1 MPRAF
6 QERTDIKQED
16 PIVHPDPEPAL
27 QDNNPWAQ
35 LSGEE
40 QKIIAG
46 KILVDEGEIT
56 QLGFNRLIN
65 ESGNIS
71 EAVLNIKNFID
82 ALGGHSNSPVWQ
94 QIDKIVQ
101 ITGEGS
107 LLHVTLGDKF
117 LEAAAAALDI
127 GGNPEYVIN
136 DYWDKKL
143 ARHDYNT
150 IRQTT
155 QYSGLEAHK
164 PAYPIH
170 LANDLGGNRYF
181 AHFDSTSSYFR
192 SSRHSPW
199 NPLYRILILK
209 ERIDA
214 AKNHRDSTRRATA
227 SRVRDYLRRTGK
239 IPIGES

>member
-1 MPRAF
+1 MPRASLK
-6 QERTDIKQED
+6 QTDLKQED
-16 PIVHPDPEPAL
+16 YIVHPDPEQPI
-27 QDNNPWAQ
+27 QDHSPWAQ

-40 QKIIAG
+40 QEIIAG
-46 KILVDEGEIT
+46 KILVGEGQI
-56 QLGFNRLIN
+56 QSGFNRLIN

-82 ALGGHSNSPVWQ
+82 AVGGHSHSPIWQ

-107 LLHVTLGDKF
+107 LLHVTIGDKF
-117 LEAAAAALDI
+117 LEAAAAALDTN
-127 GGNPEYVIN
+127 GNPEYVIN
-136 DYWDKKL
+136 EYWDKKL

-155 QYSGLEAHK
+155 QYSGLESDK

-192 SSRHSPW
+192 SSRHPRL
-199 NPLYRILILK
+199 NPLYRLLVLK
-209 ERIDA
+209 ERIEA
-214 AKNHRDSTRRATA
+214 ARIHSDPNRRATA
-227 SRVRDYLRRTGK
+227 SRVRDYLRRTGR
-239 IPIGES
+239 IPSGER